1 MSTQRPIKSPK
12 KPILVA
18 KTTKVN
24 STKSSHGLTS
34 MSPRSNKPKNVPT
47 SPRTDVPAIVP
58 QRERQLGVMQ
68 EIKSSQGLESPRS
81 PRNIGSSRNYS
92 PRNNSKPLSP
102 TQSGQTPPKKESEE
116 SLKKQIRD
124 LSRINF
130 QQTQLIKKFHSELVR
145 AELVTGNKAPISSP
159 SESTSQNANL
169 GSRLEYIIENYINQD
184 KKLKSPGGAP
194 NENQP
199 DNQLNDERA
208 LQADEICK
216 KELGEN
222 YSTDKLKE
230 ILQQKQVSHDE
241 NSVVTR
247 DANISFA
254 NDMDTQL
261 GNSVRGIFNEND
273 NDDIVNKVKQF
284 KGFAESVRGIF
295 NQDDNDEAILRT
307 IQSNKDSANDNSTV
321 AELSSQIQQLSGNT
335 ETPNGPV
342 DENEIVQNLNK
353 LHKQELDD
361 KDSQI
366 CQLSKDNED
375 LKNQIE
381 SKDNEIQN
389 LNLTLDNN
397 NKDRTQEKENLERQL
412 HQKAEELENAYK
424 QIEQK
429 GLETDQQRRDRELS
443 SSIRE
448 IFTNDPD
455 ENIPGYIRKD
465 IHLASSIRGIYQ
477 SGDDPYMIDDIRQ
490 ARSNQGQIDNLRNEL
505 NEKQR
510 ALDQKNGEFNE
521 HIQSHQSK
529 VDELQNQI
537 NNLQNEL
544 NEKQRALDQK
554 NGEFNEH
561 IQSHQS
567 KVDELQNQINNLQ
580 NELNEKQR
588 ALDQKNGEFNEH
600 IQSHQS
606 KVDELQNQI
615 NNLQNELNEKQRA
628 LDQKNGEFDE
638 LQNQIKNLQ
647 NEVSKKESQNNEL
660 QNTIGDKERQLND
673 LKQLCSNS
681 NDLGNEVVRLKEEI
695 ETKNKEIEIKSNEIQ
710 ELKNFEDEANQLREE
725 LSRLKGENDQKEN
738 ELNEDIQSKQNE
750 IDEMNKKL
758 QQQENEIKEIKTK
771 LEQKQKEIDGYNDRE
786 DQKNKKI
793 AKLEEDL
800 HVSLQKQEE
809 LQSKLDKILTQG
821 NIGLDEF
828 TQGQLNEVTQKHN
841 DSQEQSNTANQELE
855 KIKNELVDSQNQLRI
870 ATETN
875 ENVIKINKEEYDKLQ
890 SKLQEFIENADK
902 AKDQATKA
910 AHRIDSLLKENNELR
925 REKEEFISDQEN
937 SSITFKRENEET
949 VNFANQVRALFDK
962 NDDSNLD
969 HYSSL
974 RDNDKEIIELIK
986 HLKAPRKSQNLYE
999 EVGRLFHKDAS
1010 EEQIKEHAQRVAE
1023 AAKEFHDLP
1032 LSKDALNDLFKEAS
1046 GKDLNNLVEQMR
1058 NDPNESI
1065 RKNAEILS
1073 NALKDS
1079 RMTTEAEGMIATT
1092 LAMFLEQMGN
1102 AQQ

>member
-47 SPRTDVPAIVP
+47 SPRTDVPAIGP

-130 QQTQLIKKFHSELVR
+130 QQTTLIKKFHSELVR

-241 NSVVTR
+241 NSIVTR

-353 LHKQELDD
+353 LHKQELDE

-443 SSIRE
+443 SSIRG
-448 IFTNDPD
+448 IFTKDPD

-490 ARSNQGQIDNLRNEL
+490 ARSNQGQIDNLR
-505 NEKQR
+505 
-510 ALDQKNGEFNE
+510 
-521 HIQSHQSK
+521 
-529 VDELQNQI
+529 
-537 NNLQNEL
+537 
-544 NEKQRALDQK
+544 
-554 NGEFNEH
+554 
-561 IQSHQS
+561 
-567 KVDELQNQINNLQ
+567 

-695 ETKNKEIEIKSNEIQ
+695 ETKNKEIEIKSNEIK

-758 QQQENEIKEIKTK
+758 QQQENEIKEINTK
-771 LEQKQKEIDGYNDRE
+771 LEQKQKEIDGYKDSV

-821 NIGLDEF
+821 NIGL
-828 TQGQLNEVTQKHN
+828 
-841 DSQEQSNTANQELE
+841 EQSNTANQELE

-937 SSITFKRENEET
+937 SSITFKKENEET

-1010 EEQIKEHAQRVAE
+1010 EEQIKEHTQRVAE